1 MERPVSPLLL
11 VLLPTLAEG
20 PMARAELSFA
30 RSEGGREVDLLVESA
45 GAQLRARLAG
55 SLGLR
60 VEAGCGAL
68 RCRIAVDGLAPAVDA
83 ALPQLVAVPESPAPR
98 LTPPER
104 KQARRSWRGAWRRP
118 ATVLEAALHRL
129 AEGATAPLGQRPHL
143 GRSALAA
150 SWDAS
155 WAQARR
161 LVVAGDY
168 SAEALTAALAGR
180 EVGVV
185 DAGSAGPPG
194 SRANTRSKGASGLPI
209 LAVDW
214 PDASRAQVALVWA
227 TDPAQAPR
235 DQALAGDFQSHLV
248 QALRETRTF
257 TYDVSF
263 DTFDTWAAAS
273 WDVRPESAW
282 ESLTVALGELW
293 EQGRK
298 DETSVRE
305 AAWRRLVLGRALLAD
320 TLPGR
325 IAASSLG
332 PLPPLPAAPFSA
344 PSVIGAVVVADLHAL
359 TPEWQALPRT
369 ELDRCTLLY
378 GANCP
383 PGS

>member
-1 MERPVSPLLL
+1 MSPLLL

-30 RSEGGREVDLLVESA
+30 RSEGSPEVDLLVEAA
-45 GAQLRARLAG
+45 GAQLRARVAG
-55 SLGLR
+55 RLGLR

-68 RCRIAVDGLAPAVDA
+68 RCRIALDGLAPAVDA
-83 ALPQLVAVPESPAPR
+83 ALPQLLAVPASPAPR
-98 LTPPER
+98 LTLPER

-118 ATVLEAALHRL
+118 ATVLDAALHRL
-129 AEGATAPLGQRPHL
+129 AEGTSAPLGLRPDL
-143 GRSALAA
+143 GRSALAT
-150 SWDAS
+150 SWAAG

-168 SAEALTAALAGR
+168 SAEALTAALAGQ
-180 EVGVV
+180 EVSRV
-185 DAGSAGPPG
+185 DTGSTGPPA
-194 SRANTRSKGASGLPI
+194 SRGNATRADAEGLPL

-263 DTFDTWAAAS
+263 DTFDTWATAS

-298 DETSVRE
+298 DDAGARE
-305 AAWRRLVLGRALLAD
+305 AAWRRLLLGRALLAD
-320 TLPGR
+320 TLHGR
-325 IAASSLG
+325 IAGSSLG

-359 TPEWQALPRT
+359 TPEWQALPHS